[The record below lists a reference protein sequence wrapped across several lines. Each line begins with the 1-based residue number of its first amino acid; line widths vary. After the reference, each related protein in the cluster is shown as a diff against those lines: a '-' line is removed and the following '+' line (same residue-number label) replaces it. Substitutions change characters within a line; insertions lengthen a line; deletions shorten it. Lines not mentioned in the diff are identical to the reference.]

1 MPPRTKPKSAS
12 KSSGKA
18 KRVKPSTGL
27 NHNPFKRGIPQ
38 IVMTKPLKPK
48 KRNPKLNKAIRDAQV
63 GLPNVRYVEVKVDG
77 IVHRAQIDKIGRVRK
92 II

>member
-1 MPPRTKPKSAS
+1 
-12 KSSGKA
+12 
-18 KRVKPSTGL
+18 
-27 NHNPFKRGIPQ
+27 
-38 IVMTKPLKPK
+38 MTKPLKPK